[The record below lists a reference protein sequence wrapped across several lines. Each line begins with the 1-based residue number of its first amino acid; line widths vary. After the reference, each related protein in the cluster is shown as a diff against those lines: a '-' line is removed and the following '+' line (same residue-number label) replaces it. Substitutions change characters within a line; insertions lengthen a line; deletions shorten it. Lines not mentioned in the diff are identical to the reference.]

1 MISTQIW
8 ISFIN
13 NILIGNVKLFNKI
26 LILKRSTY
34 KKSNWQKYEIIVK
47 LSEEFGRNN
56 LIEIY
61 KLRSDSNFKK
71 SYRKY
76 ICH

>member
-56 LIEIY
+56 LIKIY

>member
-8 ISFIN
+8 ISFIK

-56 LIEIY
+56 MIKIY
-61 KLRSDSNFKK
+61 KLRSDSN
-71 SYRKY
+71 Y
-76 ICH
+76 